1 MNRSCLACSF
11 LAVLTLAGTLSAG
24 EIRGVVVRVETDR
37 LVLEGRGAG
46 ARGVTWAIDLD
57 KECEVL
63 FGRQV
68 GALADLTPGRRVR
81 VVVEVRG
88 GRTVTRVIHALGARP
103 QPAAPAGPTDAN
115 TVAGILQRV
124 AFTDREIVV
133 IGPGAKGPETE
144 TTVAVPEGVKIRK
157 GETEVAFNAL
167 KEGEPVRVQTEK
179 REGRLSAVAI
189 QVGPG
194 AAPAAMPERPNLLPR
209 LRQALQ
215 MADKLLEQLEKSREN
230 RP

>member
-1 MNRSCLACSF
+1 MTRSCFACSF

-24 EIRGVVVRVETDR
+24 EVRGVVVRVEKDR

-46 ARGVTWAIDLD
+46 MRGLTLAIDLD

-63 FGRQV
+63 FGRQA
-68 GALADLTPGRRVR
+68 GALADLTLGRRVR
-81 VVVEVRG
+81 VEVEVRG
-88 GRTVTRVIHALGARP
+88 GRTVARVIHALGARP
-103 QPAAPAGPTDAN
+103 QPTIPAGPTDAN
-115 TVAGILQRV
+115 TVAGILQRIG
-124 AFTDREIVV
+124 FTDREIVV

-144 TTVAVPEGVKIRK
+144 TTVAVPKGVKIRK
-157 GETEVAFNAL
+157 GETEIAFDAL